1 MASIITKMKL
11 QNIEKTKKK
20 RKKRKNKTDTI
31 KLIRKKRQCAAK
43 LQPERGPCNQ
53 KTKMQRPL
61 PWSEHRWTLCKQ
73 NIMEINTCTCI
84 NKKKRRE
91 TNLMKCNN

>member
-1 MASIITKMKL
+1 MKL

-31 KLIRKKRQCAAK
+31 KLIRKKSQCAAK
-43 LQPERGPCNQ
+43 FQPERGPCNQ

-61 PWSEHRWTLCKQ
+61 PWSEHRCTLCKQ
-73 NIMEINTCTCI
+73 NIMEINTCYMYKQKEKER
-84 NKKKRRE
+84 NKFDE
-91 TNLMKCNN
+91 M